1 MAAQIHAKA
10 HMVSP
15 HTLHAII
22 FLVILSR
29 FLLPVRV
36 QEYKTVLK
44 QLRDSGTQV
53 EQSKIDRCVQ
63 IYAQTKA
70 ETETATF
77 ISLNIEAA

>member
-1 MAAQIHAKA
+1 MAAQTHAKA
-10 HMVSP
+10 HMVSS
-15 HTLHAII
+15 HTLYAI
-22 FLVILSR
+22 LVFVLLSR
-29 FLLPVRV
+29 FVLPVRV

-63 IYAQTKA
+63 IYSPSKA

-77 ISLNIEAA
+77 SSCR